1 MALQYYPLHGRWGTV
16 TVDGAECAEVTDV
29 EGEVQINRVDVLQ
42 AGNRWKGYLPGEIEG
57 SGSMTVMK
65 ANSWFEAFIYDWVS
79 NGPAS
84 GNSSFKI
91 SLTLEDP
98 HYETLPEDNEWGNNE
113 SVTLDGCQFWNL
125 PVGYQRGSVIQ
136 RRYNFTFS
144 GLSIASGI
152 KAIRPGSEPSATAVD
167 TARQDKL

>member
-65 ANSWFEAFIYDWVS
+65 ANSWFESFIYDWVS

-84 GNSSFKI
+84 GNRSFKI
-91 SLTLEDP
+91 TLTLDDP
-98 HYETLPEDNEWGNNE
+98 HYAGMPADKVWGNNE
-113 SVTLDGCQFWNL
+113 SITLDECSFWNL

-144 GLSIASGI
+144 GLAIASGI
-152 KAIRPGSEPSATAVD
+152 KSITKDKEPGGAAVD
-167 TARQDKL
+167 TTRQAKL